1 MLLELVYVSM
11 LLEMCTRHTPVQ
23 RIPGLCSRGKAAWRG
38 VYRPP
43 TSGADVKERVVISLL
58 PLHGLFCSNSSTL
71 TDNMTI
77 YVIMYVPVC
86 MYCQNVGMYIYIYI
100 YIYIYMYICTYEMLC
115 MCVEYAYAFYIH
127 VTVQNNKFLCN
138 ETN

>member
-86 MYCQNVGMYIYIYI
+86 MYVLSECRHVYI
-100 YIYIYMYICTYEMLC
+100 YICTYEMSC
-115 MCVEYAYAFYIH
+115 MCVEYAYAFYVH
-127 VTVQNNKFLCN
+127 VTVQSNKFLCN